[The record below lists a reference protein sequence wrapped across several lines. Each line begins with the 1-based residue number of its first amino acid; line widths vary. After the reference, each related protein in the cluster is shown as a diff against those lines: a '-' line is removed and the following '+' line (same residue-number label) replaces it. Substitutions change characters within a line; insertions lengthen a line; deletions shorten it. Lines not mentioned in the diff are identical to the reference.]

1 MFHSE
6 LGTRQEPL
14 AGRLAIKK
22 AAGML
27 SISVRFLT
35 NRQKELSYGYQYKH
49 TIRVC
54 FAGAF

>member
-14 AGRLAIKK
+14 AGGMAIKK
-22 AAGML
+22 GSRDVAF
-27 SISVRFLT
+27 SVRFLT

-54 FAGAF
+54 FAGAW